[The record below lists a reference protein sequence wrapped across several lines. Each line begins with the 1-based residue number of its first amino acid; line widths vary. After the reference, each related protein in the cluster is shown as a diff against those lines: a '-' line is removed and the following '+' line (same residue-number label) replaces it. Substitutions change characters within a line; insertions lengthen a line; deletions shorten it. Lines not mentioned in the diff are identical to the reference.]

1 MDLKTLSDYRFINN
15 LTEPYVYQN
24 KLDVLKSQMPQI
36 LDDFKK
42 YYVFYNKNP
51 SLNEYQQLYDN
62 IKNNLQSLISQLFS
76 IDNNI
81 QSNLKIIN
89 DQLILLNNEINNE
102 KNKYNRFN
110 KKYQKLQNKYNAS
123 YKMIDNYKTNYN
135 MIYLHNWSLFIGS
148 LISTFILYKVYS
160 QKS

>member
-24 KLDVLKSQMPQI
+24 KLNVLKTQMPQI

-51 SLNEYQQLYDN
+51 GLNEYQQLYDN
-62 IKNNLQSLISQLFS
+62 IKNNLQSLISQLFT
-76 IDNNI
+76 IDNDI
-81 QSNLKIIN
+81 QSNVKIIN
-89 DQLILLNNEINNE
+89 EQLILLNNEINNE

-110 KKYQKLQNKYNAS
+110 KKYQKLQNKFNAS

-160 QKS
+160 QKN